1 MLRPA
6 LLMRLLCAL
15 FVFFACLA
23 VHVTPA
29 FAQATIT
36 IANEK
41 SLPRLDKNGNQIAK
55 RRLELNPEAV
65 NYQDCLDE
73 QQIQFTLV
81 MSGFEANA
89 VIQVWAANSGVDCG
103 QQINRASAN
112 QLCWQV
118 SPNVPL
124 QQQVDV
130 KIPVRKIMSGAPP
143 FKANATDETA
153 NACGK
158 VDLTNLSVQ
167 FLYFSPGNTAAAAS
181 KKDIAVTVDTVG
193 PAPPTGLTVLPGN
206 TRIQVE
212 WDNISGEGGVSALT
226 GVSVYC
232 DPAQATGPT
241 TITTDASCELVP
253 NEAGATDAEAGT
265 EDAGFTEV
273 CTDGGTQTVAGSECS
288 SPNLVN
294 ADGSPVIPSAE
305 FNAKF
310 QCGSITGNSGT
321 TVVATEVGGSPLVN
335 GTRYAVAVAA
345 TDAYGNVGA
354 LSSVICETPEET
366 NDFWGG
372 YRAAGGQ
379 AGGGFCATSGPG
391 APTGSIAAL
400 GLVVA
405 AAVSMLRRKLEER
418 R

>member
-1 MLRPA
+1 
-6 LLMRLLCAL
+6 MRLLSAL
-15 FVFFACLA
+15 FVFVACLV

-29 FAQATIT
+29 FAQATINV
-36 IANEK
+36 ANEK

-55 RRLELNPEAV
+55 RPLTLNPEAV

-73 QQIQFTLV
+73 QQIQFTLI
-81 MSGFEANA
+81 MTGFEANA
-89 VIQVWAANSGVDCG
+89 VIQVWAANAGVDCA

-118 SPNVPL
+118 APNVPL
-124 QQQVDV
+124 TQQVDV
-130 KIPVRKIMSGAPP
+130 KVPVRNIMSGASP
-143 FKANATDETA
+143 FQANKTDNTV

-158 VDLTNLSVQ
+158 VDLTNLVVQ

-181 KKDIAVTVDTVG
+181 KKEVPIVVDTVG
-193 PAPPTGLTVLPGN
+193 PNPPTGLKALPGD
-206 TRIQVE
+206 TRIQVS

-226 GVSVYC
+226 GVSAYC
-232 DPAQATGPT
+232 DPAQSAAPT
-241 TITTDASCELVP
+241 TVTVDGSCTLVP
-253 NEAGATDAEAGT
+253 NEASTSTDAEVDGEAGT
-265 EDAGFTEV
+265 EEDAGFTEV
-273 CTDGGTQTVAGSECS
+273 CTDGGTQTVAGSDCS
-288 SPNLVN
+288 SPNFVN
-294 ADGSPVIPSAE
+294 ADGTPVVPSAE
-305 FNAKF
+305 FNAKY
-310 QCGSITGNSGT
+310 QCGSITGNAGT
-321 TVVATEVGGSPLVN
+321 TVVATEVGGVPLTN

-345 TDAYGNVGA
+345 TDAYGNVGR
-354 LSSVICETPEET
+354 LSSPVCEMPEQT

-391 APTGSIAAL
+391 SPAGSLAAL
-400 GLVVA
+400 GMVVA